1 MTTIALLFAI
11 FKSKPSPFCILD
23 EVDAALDENNIGR
36 FTQILKEFA
45 MASQFVIITH
55 SKQTM
60 TIADVIYGV
69 TMEEPGV
76 SKKISV
82 KFEEAQRQVA

>member
-1 MTTIALLFAI
+1 
-11 FKSKPSPFCILD
+11 
-23 EVDAALDENNIGR
+23 
-36 FTQILKEFA
+36 
-45 MASQFVIITH
+45 
-55 SKQTM
+55 M
-60 TIADVIYGV
+60 TIADVIYGI

>member
-1 MTTIALLFAI
+1 
-11 FKSKPSPFCILD
+11 
-23 EVDAALDENNIGR
+23 
-36 FTQILKEFA
+36 
-45 MASQFVIITH
+45 
-55 SKQTM
+55 M

-82 KFEEAQRQVA
+82 KFEETQRQVA

>member
-1 MTTIALLFAI
+1 
-11 FKSKPSPFCILD
+11 
-23 EVDAALDENNIGR
+23 
-36 FTQILKEFA
+36 
-45 MASQFVIITH
+45 
-55 SKQTM
+55 M

-82 KFEEAQRQVA
+82 KFEEVQRQVA

>member
-1 MTTIALLFAI
+1 M
-11 FKSKPSPFCILD
+11 K
-23 EVDAALDENNIGR
+23 
-36 FTQILKEFA
+36 
-45 MASQFVIITH
+45 SQFVIITH

-60 TIADVIYGV
+60 TIADVICGV

>member
-1 MTTIALLFAI
+1 M
-11 FKSKPSPFCILD
+11 
-23 EVDAALDENNIGR
+23 DENNIER
-36 FTQILKEFA
+36 FIQILKEFA
-45 MASQFVIITH
+45 MKSQFVIITH
-55 SKQTM
+55 CKQTM